1 MNEYMYQLNNQAHTD
16 AENTELRNYVT
27 FTRFN
32 IFLTDQLYIH
42 TQIHTLIHTNAL
54 LRQWYR
60 MNYNKRMWKKTKEEF
75 KRK

>member
-32 IFLTDQLYIH
+32 ILLTDQPYIH
-42 TQIHTLIHTNAL
+42 THIHTLIHTNAL
-54 LRQWYR
+54 LRQ
-60 MNYNKRMWKKTKEEF
+60 
-75 KRK
+75 

>member
-27 FTRFN
+27 FTRIN

-42 TQIHTLIHTNAL
+42 THIHTLIHANAL
-54 LRQWYR
+54 LRQ
-60 MNYNKRMWKKTKEEF
+60 
-75 KRK
+75 